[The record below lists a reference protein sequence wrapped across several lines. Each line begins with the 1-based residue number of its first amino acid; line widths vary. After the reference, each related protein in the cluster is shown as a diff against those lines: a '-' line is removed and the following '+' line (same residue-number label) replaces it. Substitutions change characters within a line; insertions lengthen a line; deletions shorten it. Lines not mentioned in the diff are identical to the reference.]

1 MFRCLILIGKQKN
14 VHTQTRKT
22 SVCMLPLN
30 NALAV
35 HYPNDLKL
43 EAQVKRDSYEI
54 APAKEFPLSLLNRLL
69 NRAMY
74 GIQGSLNKLE

>member
-1 MFRCLILIGKQKN
+1 
-14 VHTQTRKT
+14 
-22 SVCMLPLN
+22 MLPLN
-30 NALAV
+30 TALAV
-35 HYPNDLKL
+35 HYPHDAR

-74 GIQGSLNKLE
+74 GIQGSLNKFTEE